1 MMFDMS
7 VLVKGQSQLQ
17 EGAEPDAKPRKIK
30 VPSLPEDPVA
40 LANAVAAE
48 LNVQPEVK
56 QELLEAP
63 SALQRL
69 QREAEILADETPQ
82 MQERL
87 DQQVRRRF
95 TSFGMSS

>member
-1 MMFDMS
+1 MS

-17 EGAEPDAKPRKIK
+17 EGADPSSEKPRKIK

-69 QREAEILADETPQ
+69 QREAEIIADETPQ